1 MDGNHTQGQVN
12 SIRRISTDRQGVAA
26 VEMAFTFP
34 ILLLMI
40 FGGLEIAQMAMTHMR
55 LSQIAISVADNAGRV
70 RTGIDESNVY
80 EVFSGANL
88 IGGAMSFEENGR
100 IVLSSLEPNGK
111 TDWREGQTINWQ
123 RCFGDLDVSSRYGA
137 QGAGSNDASLAD
149 GLGRAGNKIQSA
161 PGTAVMFVE
170 VTYHYTPLVSGIPG
184 WGPQTIYYE
193 SAFNVRE
200 RTNQDIT
207 NVQGLSVKGC

>member
-149 GLGRAGNKIQSA
+149 GL
-161 PGTAVMFVE
+161 
-170 VTYHYTPLVSGIPG
+170 
-184 WGPQTIYYE
+184 
-193 SAFNVRE
+193 
-200 RTNQDIT
+200 
-207 NVQGLSVKGC
+207 